1 MLLEDFSILDFGV
14 RNDASL
20 ELGREEAGTPIQ
32 FRNTQ
37 RVPDSGMRNHTHCE
51 FRIADSDLNCHKTP
65 KAEPRYIRTFIHS
78 YVVHLVPSA
87 RSVSRFCC
95 S

>member
-51 FRIADSDLNCHKTP
+51 FRMADFEFDPTRLWGHVLGDVAT
-65 KAEPRYIRTFIHS
+65 
-78 YVVHLVPSA
+78 LVTLWNQPCNGGQGILLILSH
-87 RSVSRFCC
+87 
-95 S
+95 